1 MSVAPKMRDEEGDR
15 MSRSKNPYPEFLIDE
30 VAGIKVLDIRHQIW
44 TAGYKAGREDGQ
56 VIKNVIRSQSDMVMV
71 FDNNG
76 EQIPEYQGQ
85 YEEVKE
91 KILKDAPPDAVFGYF
106 PDCETELQIVP
117 RQEW

>member
-1 MSVAPKMRDEEGDR
+1 MS
-15 MSRSKNPYPEFLIDE
+15 SIKNPYPEFLSDE
-30 VAGIKVLDIRHQIW
+30 ASGIKVSDIRHQIW
-44 TAGYKAGREDGQ
+44 LEGYKTGKEGRQ
-56 VIKNVIRSQSDMVMV
+56 VIKIVSRFQNDMVVV
-71 FDNNG
+71 FDERG